1 MTKQLLLMAFL
12 VPSIALS
19 SELVHEFKSPAFS
32 GIGYSSHVL
41 TIEQLESNRKK
52 AIKDEQKAAEEK
64 ADRDYKSTN
73 AYKFKNNLESRIY
86 AQMSKQIADSMFGDI
101 PVWAESTT
109 YSKGAIVVY
118 NGVQYKSKDANN
130 LSTPSQNSDKWEVYN
145 PEWITSQTPF
155 GDTVS
160 WKREDNKIYVNV
172 KNSNGD
178 TVAEFDVPVG
188 EFAF

>member
-1 MTKQLLLMAFL
+1 MTKKLLLLALL

-41 TIEQLESNRKK
+41 TIEQLESNRRQK
-52 AIKDEQKAAEEK
+52 IKDDQKAAEER
-64 ADRDYKSTN
+64 AERDYKSTN

-86 AQMSKQIADSMFGDI
+86 AQLSKQISDSIFGEGATNDNSEW
-101 PVWAESTT
+101 VST
-109 YSKGAIVVY
+109 A
-118 NGVQYKSKDANN
+118 
-130 LSTPSQNSDKWEVYN
+130 
-145 PEWITSQTPF
+145 TPF
-155 GDTVS
+155 GDTIR
-160 WKREDNKIYVNV
+160 WKRFDNRIFVEV

-178 TVAEFDVPVG
+178 IMAEFDVPVG